1 MSGPAPTPAQLQA
14 LRPLLSELNDLK
26 RVRTALSDPSGTLA
40 ADRFR
45 GAWANLLDGA
55 DAGAVAYQE
64 AAAAVA
70 AARLAG
76 IDAAVLGDAGLDEE
90 ATADVLRRSIGRWA
104 DALPAPLPTALAA
117 AAGDLPA
124 VDDDTAARLD
134 ILFNMDDPPGFV
146 EVLDRLA
153 DAPRAGAT
161 RPGAA
166 RLILTPEESHADHCY
181 IVAVYAVLLAPFY
194 DADAATVFLAGLS
207 HHFHNAYLPDAG
219 FTGEELLG
227 EHLEPVM
234 REFTDRC
241 LDELP
246 GDFGRR
252 GPRGPR
258 LPAGRLDPRG
268 PLLPRRRR
276 ARPRVADALFRARRP
291 VHDPGGAGGFGFGA
305 SGAGAGVSSGGADGG
320 GAVDV
325 DAPPNAAAAPVA
337 AWAWRFDGDVR
348 DPGTGGTLRDEQCHY
363 PGGAG
368 DAVLSA
374 DGREW
379 PMIDH
384 CPYLRVTRDDLRDSG
399 GPVAQSP

>member
-76 IDAAVLGDAGLDEE
+76 IDAAVLRDAGRDEE

-194 DADAATVFLAGLS
+194 GADAASVFLASLA

-227 EHLEPVM
+227 DQLEPVM
-234 REFTDRC
+234 RAFTDRC

-246 GDFGRR
+246 GDLADEIREAREYLPDAATPEGRCFHAADVLDR
-252 GPRGPR
+252 VLQMHYFERAAQFTTQEALVDLDLVHPGPVREFHIEVLR
-258 LPAGRLDPRG
+258 
-268 PLLPRRRR
+268 
-276 ARPRVADALFRARRP
+276 
-291 VHDPGGAGGFGFGA
+291 GAGL
-305 SGAGAGVSSGGADGG
+305 
-320 GAVDV
+320 
-325 DAPPNAAAAPVA
+325 
-337 AWAWRFDGDVR
+337 W
-348 DPGTGGTLRDEQCHY
+348 E
-363 PGGAG
+363 
-368 DAVLSA
+368 
-374 DGREW
+374 
-379 PMIDH
+379 
-384 CPYLRVTRDDLRDSG
+384 
-399 GPVAQSP
+399 